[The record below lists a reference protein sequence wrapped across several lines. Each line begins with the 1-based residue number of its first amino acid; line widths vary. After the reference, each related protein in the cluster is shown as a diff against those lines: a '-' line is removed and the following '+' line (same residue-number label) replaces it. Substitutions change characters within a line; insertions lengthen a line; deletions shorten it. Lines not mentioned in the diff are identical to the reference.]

1 MSSSEALLGFEQG
14 RRAIQ
19 PAASR
24 RARAYEGLTVS
35 VRVGAA
41 LRADDDDGASPTQH
55 SLTQTHSL
63 TDSQS
68 LTITHNHSLTD
79 GLID

>member
-1 MSSSEALLGFEQG
+1 MSSSKALLGFEQG

-41 LRADDDDGASPTQH
+41 LRADDDDGASHTQH
-55 SLTQTHSL
+55 SLTHPNSL
-63 TDSQS
+63 T
-68 LTITHNHSLTD
+68 H
-79 GLID
+79 